1 MTKGNQNK
9 QFASTQQNAIQLPKD
24 SVAPSHSNHLTV
36 NNLNAVRSMHED
48 EVATVMPDLGNQR
61 EVMNHSSC
69 DEASEN
75 DVVPNLQN

>member
-1 MTKGNQNK
+1 VTKGNQNK

-36 NNLNAVRSMHED
+36 NNLNAAKSMHED
-48 EVATVMPDLGNQR
+48 DMEVPDLTNQR
-61 EVMNHSSC
+61 EVMNNSSC